1 MNVAV
6 KEQVK
11 GKIKVKEKI
20 KKEKVKELLLATIAV
35 KQVTNQMN
43 AVAREKA
50 RAKIKQTPHIKDQ
63 IRHLHDQTYGEIQKD
78 KNAEEQ
84 VQAKKKI
91 NLCVTFG

>member
-20 KKEKVKELLLATIAV
+20 KKEKVKELQLATIAV
-35 KQVTNQMN
+35 EQVTNQMN

-50 RAKIKQTPHIKDQ
+50 RQSSKCSISKIKLSTSRKF
-63 IRHLHDQTYGEIQKD
+63 RNMARCKGTKM
-78 KNAEEQ
+78 
-84 VQAKKKI
+84 
-91 NLCVTFG
+91 